1 MRILVLG
8 GTAWLGRAVAG
19 EAAARGHDVSCLAR
33 GGTGKAPAGVRF
45 VPADRNRPGAY
56 DAVRGERWDAV
67 VDVAREPGHVRAAV
81 AALEPVTDRYLFVS
95 TGNVYADQRTLHQD
109 EDAPL
114 LPPLESDTM
123 TEPEQY
129 GPAKVACEQA
139 VQSGFGPRRA
149 VIARSGLIGGPGDS
163 SGRSGYW
170 PWRFANPAD
179 ARGVVV
185 PDAPDR
191 RVELIDVRDLAAWL
205 VGAAE
210 TGVAGVFN
218 LGGEELSLGE
228 HLAAAARVAGYAGP
242 LVAAPES
249 VLAEHGVQEWMGPKS
264 LPLWLADPEWWGMNA
279 RDTSRAAAAGLRR
292 RPLDDTYRDVL
303 ADESARDR
311 PGPHGAGLTDAE
323 ERELLDALVP

>member
-8 GTAWLGRAVAG
+8 GTAWLGRAVAV
-19 EAAARGHDVSCLAR
+19 EARTRGHEVACLAR
-33 GGTGKAPAGVRF
+33 GETGSAPRGLRF
-45 VPADRNRPGAY
+45 ARADRDRPDAY
-56 DAVRGERWDAV
+56 ESVRGERWDAV
-67 VDVAREPGHVRAAV
+67 VDVARQPGHVRGAV
-81 AALEPVTDRYLFVS
+81 AALEPVAGRYLFVS
-95 TGNVYADQRTLHQD
+95 TGNVYADQRTLRQD

-123 TEPEQY
+123 IDMEQY

-139 VQSGFGPRRA
+139 VLARFGPART

-179 ARGVVV
+179 LRGVVV
-185 PDAPDR
+185 PDAADR
-191 RVELIDVRDLAAWL
+191 RVALIDVRDLADWL
-205 VGAAE
+205 VRAAE

-228 HLAAAARVAGYAGP
+228 HLAAAARAAGYDGP
-242 LVAAPES
+242 LVTAPES
-249 VLAEHGVQEWMGPKS
+249 ILAEHGVQEWMGAKS
-264 LPLWLADPEWWGMNA
+264 LPLWLSDPDWWGMNA
-279 RDTSRAAAAGLRR
+279 RDTGRAVAAGLQR

-311 PGPHGAGLTDAE
+311 PGPHGAGLSDAE